1 MSLKKNIFFL
11 CMYEM
16 VIISAETQNKAE
28 VAVIN
33 INEND
38 NVNKLLFKLLC
49 ISDVKKRWGGK
60 NLYDLINIE
69 IKGKYEV
76 KNMSDLTK
84 QQIRKY
90 KIDRAKLIKVSKH
103 CMYFHEDILIP
114 IIMQSRLSDLKTIKR
129 TDLGFNQIN
138 LILKKEPLLKA
149 FSIYFFCRKNKAATQ
164 SLEKTNK

>member
-1 MSLKKNIFFL
+1 M
-11 CMYEM
+11 
-16 VIISAETQNKAE
+16 
-28 VAVIN
+28 IN

-90 KIDRAKLIKVSKH
+90 KIDTA
-103 CMYFHEDILIP
+103 
-114 IIMQSRLSDLKTIKR
+114 RLMKGS
-129 TDLGFNQIN
+129 
-138 LILKKEPLLKA
+138 
-149 FSIYFFCRKNKAATQ
+149 
-164 SLEKTNK
+164 

>member
-1 MSLKKNIFFL
+1 
-11 CMYEM
+11 M
-16 VIISAETQNKAE
+16 VYISTETWNKTE
-28 VAVIN
+28 ISVIK
-33 INEND
+33 IHENYD
-38 NVNKLLFKLLC
+38 VNKTVLLLFC

-114 IIMQSRLSDLKTIKR
+114 IIMQSRLSDLKTIKYR

-138 LILKKEPLLKA
+138 LIIKKNH
-149 FSIYFFCRKNKAATQ
+149 Y
-164 SLEKTNK
+164 